1 MEKKQ
6 RSKFASNFGFMMA
19 CIGGCVGL
27 GNVWGFPGKLGRGG
41 GFYFLL
47 IYIAVVV
54 LMGFAM
60 TLTEYALGR
69 KTRLGPIAGYRALCK
84 KFTWV
89 GVMNSLVCTGVM
101 CFYWLLMGWIL
112 RYTVGFFVSIFNP
125 NCEFWVSDSATFFGS
140 FIANPVESMIYT
152 FICVIMGYFIL
163 RKDAA
168 KGIEA
173 ICKWMIPAL
182 FVLLVVVA
190 IRACTLPGAS
200 EGLKYMFQPNAENFK
215 SAGGFFAVAALAVAQ
230 MFFSINVGFGA
241 NFLYGSYMPEE
252 TNMSRSAIYV
262 PIADSI
268 VALTAGLATI
278 PAAFA
283 FGFSPSTGAGMLFV
297 TMKAVF
303 ATLPGGAF
311 FGCIFM
317 IAVFFAG
324 ISSAVGVTAVI
335 MDVTEENW
343 KWSHKKSTALCH
355 IIPALIAIVICLG
368 YSVFSDV
375 RILGWLPE
383 SLPAHNYDLLDSV
396 DYICE
401 MVLATVAALGLVI
414 FAGWVHKPE
423 NIITEVERN
432 GVTMGWKGFYKF
444 CIKFAC
450 PVIVAFCVL
459 TSIGILQF

>member
-6 RSKFASNFGFMMA
+6 RSKFASNFGFLMA
-19 CIGGCVGL
+19 CVGGAVGL

-41 GFYFLL
+41 GFWFLL
-47 IYIAVVV
+47 IYVAVVF
-54 LMGFAM
+54 LMGISL

-69 KTRLGPIAGYRALCK
+69 KTRKGPVAGYMELCK
-84 KFTWV
+84 KYTWV
-89 GVMNSLVCTGVM
+89 GVLNTLVCTGVM

-125 NCEFWVSDSATFFGS
+125 SCAFWTTESSSFFGT
-140 FIANPVESMIYT
+140 FISSPVESMIYT
-152 FICVIMGYFIL
+152 FICVIIGYIIL

-168 KGIEA
+168 GGIEG

-182 FVLLVVVA
+182 FALLVIVA
-190 IRACTLPGAS
+190 IRGMTLPGAV
-200 EGLKYMFQPNAENFK
+200 EGLKYMFQPNGENFK
-215 SAGGFFAVAALAVAQ
+215 AAGGFFAVAALAVGQ
-230 MFFSINVGFGA
+230 MFFSVNVGFGT
-241 NFLYGSYMPEE
+241 NFLYGSYMPDES
-252 TNMSRSAIYV
+252 NMSRSAVMV
-262 PIADSI
+262 PIADTI

-303 ATLPGGAF
+303 ATLPGGAIFGFIF
-311 FGCIFM
+311 FV
-317 IAVFFAG
+317 AVFFAG
-324 ISSAVGVTAVI
+324 ISSAVGVTAAI
-335 MDVTEENW
+335 MAVPEENW
-343 KWSHKKSTALCH
+343 NWSHKKATILSH
-355 IIPALIAIVICLG
+355 VIPAVVAIVACLG
-368 YSVFSDV
+368 YSVLSDV

-383 SLPAHNYDLLDSV
+383 SLPAHNYDILDSI

-414 FAGWVHKPE
+414 YAGWVHKPK
-423 NIITEVERN
+423 NIIAEVERN
-432 GVTMGWKGFYKF
+432 GVKMGWKKFYTV
-444 CIKFAC
+444 CIKFVC